1 VHVEIWW
8 CTVHVFLIGIGV
20 WLLLVC
26 VQISA
31 RKCYKGEKPGV
42 SFTFGQREEAKS
54 ETILSP
60 LPICESAAKGVML
73 TISESATTQFSS
85 TIFVPAANQS
95 RCWIV
100 LPASSQLSL
109 LNCVVCNESV
119 FVAELCCLQL
129 ISSRAQNCSEPVL
142 AAKLCCL
149 QWVSFFC
156 RIVVQQQISFCC
168 RIVLSTAS
176 QFSLPNSGVCD
187 ESVFTIELCRPQR
200 ICFHCRIVLSIAN
213 LVSLPNC
220 VTCSKP
226 TFALELCW
234 RRPINFCCRIV
245 WPATN

>member
-26 VQISA
+26 VQILA

-42 SFTFGQREEAKS
+42 SFTFGQREEANS
-54 ETILSP
+54 ETIPSP

-85 TIFVPAANQS
+85 TIFVPVASQS

-119 FVAELCCLQL
+119 FVAELCCLQR
-129 ISSRAQNCSEPVL
+129 ISSRHKTA
-142 AAKLCCL
+142 
-149 QWVSFFC
+149 
-156 RIVVQQQISFCC
+156 
-168 RIVLSTAS
+168 AS
-176 QFSLPNSGVCD
+176 QFSLPNCVACS
-187 ESVFTIELCRPQR
+187 ELVFSAELWCNNELVFAAELCCPRR
-200 ICFHCRIVLSIAN
+200 VSFRCRILASATNQCSLS
-213 LVSLPNC
+213 NC
-220 VTCSKP
+220 VVRSESAFT
-226 TFALELCW
+226 AELCC
-234 RRPINFCCRIV
+234 P
-245 WPATN
+245 